1 MMAVLSHSFKTQEDK
16 MAQIKLQADEVL
28 PTIDL
33 VESMFPGVDLTPIRT
48 MFAGTSIIG
57 HLTLTK
63 KLKN

>member
-1 MMAVLSHSFKTQEDK
+1 